1 MYLEVKEGHILGCVL
16 AMNPRVYVKELF
28 FMSNHA
34 FQANAM
40 EVPLERKKIE
50 GLTNMPIR
58 VAFGNCE
65 KG

>member
-1 MYLEVKEGHILGCVL
+1 MYLEVNEGHILGCVL
-16 AMNPRVYVKELF
+16 PMNPRVYVKELF
-28 FMSNHA
+28 FMLNHA
-34 FQANAM
+34 LPANAM

-50 GLTNMPIR
+50 GLTNMPIS